1 MQAAH
6 VHWNAY
12 KIAIAILMVVT
23 GSLNTLSTKW
33 ADKEEAKGTSDK
45 EHSFAHPFFQAVGMF
60 LGEMMCM
67 VVFLVMYCSGR
78 TVVNR
83 PRDAAYCGLG
93 YNPLIFLPASIC
105 DMCGTSLMYIG
116 LNLTYASSFQMLRGA
131 VIIFTALL
139 SVAFLGR
146 TIRAQMWIGI
156 VGVILG
162 LAVVGLSDIL
172 FNTDKNKDTNGIVAG
187 DLLIIM
193 AQIIVAVQMVYEE
206 KVIGGHNV
214 HPLEAVGWE
223 GIFGFLF
230 LGLLLVPFYYI
241 DAGAFSELP
250 THRLDDAVDA
260 FHQLGQNPKILT
272 ATLGNIF
279 SIAFFNFAGISITR
293 EISATTR
300 MVLDSI
306 RTIIIWI
313 VSLGLNWQPF
323 EGLQILGFTCL
334 IIGMML
340 YNNIGVP
347 WIRAK
352 IAQLLHRRQAQ
363 EPEDQERLLNND
375 NDNGPRVRINDPEP
389 GPAPRN
395 AVPT

>member
-1 MQAAH
+1 MPVCGGWTFRQL
-6 VHWNAY
+6 VL
-12 KIAIAILMVVT
+12 AIVMVIT
-23 GSLNTLSTKW
+23 GSINTLSTKW
-33 ADKEEAKGTSDK
+33 ADRERAPGTADK
-45 EHSFAHPFFQAVGMF
+45 PHGFDHPFFQAVGMF

-78 TVVNR
+78 GVTNR
-83 PRDAAYCGLG
+83 QRDANYCGLG
-93 YNPLIFLPASIC
+93 YNPLIFLPASLC
-105 DMCGTSLMYIG
+105 DMTGTSLMYIG

-156 VGVILG
+156 VSVIIG
-162 LAVVGLSDIL
+162 LAIVGVSDII
-172 FNTDKNKDTNGIVAG
+172 FNTDKNKDTNGIIAG

-206 KVIGGHNV
+206 RVINRFTI

-223 GIFGFLF
+223 GIFGFTL
-230 LGLLLVPFYYI
+230 LGLLLIPFFHI

-250 THRLDDAVDA
+250 THKLEDAIDA
-260 FHQLGQNPKILT
+260 FHQLGQNWQILT

-279 SIAFFNFAGISITR
+279 SIAFFNFAGISVTR

-300 MVLDSI
+300 MVLDSV
-306 RTIIIWI
+306 RTIIIW
-313 VSLGLNWQPF
+313 VAALALDWQKF
-323 EGLQILGFTCL
+323 IALQILGFVIL

-340 YNNIGVP
+340 YNDIG
-347 WIRAK
+347 I
-352 IAQLLHRRQAQ
+352 QFMRRTILTRVLRR
-363 EPEDQERLLNND
+363 PLPPDEDQERLIPED
-375 NDNGPRVRINDPEP
+375 NANRRRGNIQEEPQP
-389 GPAPRN
+389 GPSN
-395 AVPT
+395 AAI